1 MADSVLNII
10 KITGIL
16 NRYAWQNHELTPE
29 ELFQLLAGRR
39 RVIEANRDRIAEMDD
54 HIKALA
60 SRPEKEKKEGDPTE
74 DTYKKIR
81 ESEDS
86 LILQKYSEA
95 WRFPVSVSD
104 ILGLMKQELGEDIT
118 KETVANG
125 LDSLAYSPALATQE
139 YRIKAVS
146 ATALKT
152 WGVVEEQVARE
163 TAQGWAD
170 MLNAVL
176 AAIKSLREK
185 AIKSLRE
192 KAESELGAETEEA
205 AYLQK
210 VAKFV
215 TRWDAELAAVQTAL
229 KGKTGKAVQKP
240 GKSDKTL
247 LPSNVDSVVKLN
259 AYLDQITEN
268 EIRREETKRALSKL
282 RNKGEISDEVS
293 SAFDTLLSDT
303 LSYAQELEN
312 QHFQDRIKTFKVL
325 NDAAFAYYLDQ
336 KFLKN
341 KSLYRKNDALN
352 EAVRAGFAGEDKM
365 TGTVIKQLYTFNFV
379 KNLLHIARDNGIDL
393 SECFL
398 PAETPDRKAFKEIL
412 QQAPQP
418 ETEEEIKNFANE
430 TIEEFKKHLQ
440 EILPDV
446 VEIAQTFAEK
456 SAWVHVCFLLQ
467 KLLTA
472 WMKCM
477 YRAHYYA
484 FYGPEMDL
492 QKKQYLYYLIRGS
505 ELLEDKDR
513 LLLLQAVETGIPD
526 QRVKQRI
533 QYFLQKDLS
542 ITVQEKVGVRYSNQ
556 MQDENM
562 KRTEQGGDLSEINE
576 KVWTAIKNKHK
587 LLFEYCYINADGEL
601 ETKMIKPKYSKKPPR
616 PKKYEAFPF
625 GVVYQDGYFY
635 VLAFFDSG
643 NTAKVMPYT
652 FRMDLMQNVEI
663 KEYSGRRRQI
673 NEIVSFEKE
682 TVFDEQKYKKKH
694 PHMYGDE
701 KKNRKERDGGILT
714 GDEGDDGTIIFR
726 VHKDYVRYFT
736 YAFGENCKILKAEEG
751 RASEVQNVRIQLDTS
766 LGEAKIFALQYLPY
780 CKVLSPGDL
789 VKELK
794 ECFRGVAKE
803 YGINLEENK
812 SKTVTKE
819 PTQMI

>member
-16 NRYAWQNHELTPE
+16 NQYAWQNHELTPE

-39 RVIEANRDRIAEMDD
+39 RVIEANRDRIAEIDG
-54 HIKALA
+54 HIKSLV
-60 SRPEKEKKEGDPTE
+60 SRPEEEKKKGDPTE
-74 DTYKKIR
+74 DAYKKIR

-86 LILQKYSEA
+86 LVLQKYSDA

-152 WGVVEEQVARE
+152 WGVAEEHVAEE

-170 MLNAVL
+170 MLNTVL
-176 AAIKSLREK
+176 AAIKP
-185 AIKSLRE
+185 LRE
-192 KAESELGAETEEA
+192 KAESEPGTATAEV
-205 AYLQK
+205 AYLQE

-215 TRWDAELAAVQTAL
+215 TRWDTELAAVQTAL

-240 GKSDKTL
+240 GKADKTL
-247 LPSNVDSVVKLN
+247 LPINVDSVVKLN

-268 EIRREETKRALSKL
+268 EIRREETKRELGKL

-293 SAFDTLLSDT
+293 SAFDTLLTDT

-325 NDAAFAYYLDQ
+325 NDAAFSYYLDQ

-365 TGTVIKQLYTFNFV
+365 TGTVSKQLYTFAFV
-379 KNLLHIARDNGIDL
+379 QKLLHIARDNGINL

-398 PAETPDRKAFKEIL
+398 PTVTPDGKDFKEIL

-418 ETEEEIKNFANE
+418 KTEEEIEKFAE
-430 TIEEFKKHLQ
+430 ATIVEFKKHLQ

-456 SAWVHVCFLLQ
+456 NAWVHVCFLLQ

-472 WMKCM
+472 WLKCM
-477 YRAHYYA
+477 YRVHYFA

-505 ELLEDKDR
+505 ELLADKDR

-542 ITVQEKVGVRYSNQ
+542 ITVQEKVGVNYSDQ
-556 MQDENM
+556 MQDENK

-576 KVWTAIKNKHK
+576 KIKTAIKNKHK

-601 ETKMIKPKYSKKPPR
+601 ETKMIKPKYGKTLR

-625 GVVYQDGYFY
+625 GVVYQAGYFY
-635 VLAFFDSG
+635 VLAFFDNG
-643 NTAKVMPYT
+643 KTEKVIPYT

-663 KEYSGRRRQI
+663 KEYLGRRRRI

-701 KKNRKERDGGILT
+701 KKNKKERDSGIVT
-714 GDEGDDGTIIFR
+714 DGDDGTIVFR
-726 VHKDYVRYFT
+726 VHKDYIRYFI
-736 YAFGENCKILKAEEG
+736 YAFGEHCKILEAEEE
-751 RASEVQNVRIQLDTS
+751 RAREAQDIKIQLDTT

-794 ECFRGVAKE
+794 ECFRGVAKK
-803 YGINLEENK
+803 YGINIEENK
-812 SKTVTKE
+812 SKTVAKE
-819 PTQMI
+819 PTQTI

>member
-10 KITGIL
+10 KITGVL
-16 NRYAWQNHELTPE
+16 NQYAWQNHELTPE

-39 RVIEANRDRIAEMDD
+39 RVIEANRGIIAEMDVY
-54 HIKALA
+54 IKALA
-60 SRPEKEKKEGDPTE
+60 SRPEEEKMDGDPTGAV
-74 DTYKKIR
+74 YKKIR
-81 ESEDS
+81 ESES
-86 LILQKYSEA
+86 ALILKKYSEA
-95 WRFPVSVSD
+95 WRFPVSVND
-104 ILGLMKQELGEDIT
+104 ITGLMKQELGEDIT

-152 WGVVEEQVARE
+152 WGVAEEHVAQE

-170 MLNAVL
+170 MLNVVL
-176 AAIKSLREK
+176 ASIKLLREK
-185 AIKSLRE
+185 AGS
-192 KAESELGAETEEA
+192 ESGAEKEEA

-215 TRWDAELAAVQTAL
+215 TRWDAELAAVQTTL

-240 GKSDKTL
+240 GKADKSL

-268 EIRREETKRALSKL
+268 EIRREETKRALGKL

-365 TGTVIKQLYTFNFV
+365 TGTVSKQLYTFAFV
-379 KNLLHIARDNGIDL
+379 QKLLHIARDNGIDL

-398 PAETPDRKAFKEIL
+398 PAVTPDGKAFKEIL

-418 ETEEEIKNFANE
+418 KTEEEIEKFAKE
-430 TIEEFKKHLQ
+430 TTAEFKKHLQ

-456 SAWVHVCFLLQ
+456 NAWVHVCFLLQ

-472 WMKCM
+472 WLKCM
-477 YRAHYYA
+477 YRAHYFA

-505 ELLEDKDR
+505 ELLADKDR

-542 ITVQEKVGVRYSNQ
+542 ITVQEKVGVSYSNQ

-576 KVWTAIKNKHK
+576 KVRTAIKNKHK

-601 ETKMIKPKYSKKPPR
+601 ETKMIKPKYGKTLR
-616 PKKYEAFPF
+616 PKKYEVFPF
-625 GVVYQDGYFY
+625 GVVYQAGYFY
-635 VLAFFDSG
+635 VLAFFDSDK
-643 NTAKVMPYT
+643 TAKVIPYT

-663 KEYSGRRRQI
+663 KEYLGPRRQI

-701 KKNRKERDGGILT
+701 KKNKKELDGGILT
-714 GDEGDDGTIIFR
+714 GDDGTIIFR
-726 VHKDYVRYFT
+726 VHKDYVRYFM
-736 YAFGENCKILKAEEG
+736 YAFGENCKILKTEEG
-751 RASEVQNVRIQLDTS
+751 RTSEAQNVIIKLDTS

-819 PTQMI
+819 PTQTI